1 MDFGVNAMAAS
12 TYLDQVQQLYI
23 AYFGRPAD
31 TVGQAFW
38 ATQIDAANG
47 SIASV
52 LAGFSASA
60 ESVALFGNKS
70 SVDKVTAIYQNVFN
84 RAPEAAGLAYWV
96 AQLDAGKVTQAQ
108 ASWTIQQS
116 AGAGDASAVANKL
129 AAAKAFTAQID
140 TAAEIAGY
148 NGAVSA
154 ASGRAY
160 LSGVDSTAASLTN
173 ANAAAAAALA
183 AASGT
188 TPPVVTPPVVTPPVT
203 TPKTF
208 VVTEN
213 ALSHVLE
220 FTGTATGA
228 VTVTASDATH
238 LTFTREGVSTS
249 SALNTVKGINIPS
262 DAVSITT
269 AIAANLQTANANQAI
284 RFDASDAVTIT
295 GIASADETNALTLYT
310 KANVGGSSVTLVAA
324 DGNWSVGAA
333 ALNTVLNAGGKLA
346 GALTVTGILSIDEA
360 FALINYSTA
369 TTGASSL
376 LLTAQDGNWN
386 VTAGT
391 LTGVLAANQKLAGA
405 VTVTGITGANEA
417 TALTTFTKATV
428 GADSLTLGAG
438 DGTWS
443 VAAATLTTALAASQK
458 LAGAVTVTGIASANE
473 ASALTA
479 FTKTNVGADSVTLT
493 AADGNW
499 SVGATTLAAASTAG
513 ITLAAGDVVTIN
525 NLINQGLQSIGNSF
539 QSGNDKLGFSGADLV
554 GATGFVSASSAVNFV
569 SVGNSRV
576 ELVIG
581 TGVNLV
587 ASNAQAAF
595 LFDTATHILSYDA
608 DGTGVGLAIP
618 LLTLSG
624 VRTLSATDFAVT
636 APVPS

>member
-624 VRTLSATDFAVT
+624 VSTLSATDFAVT